1 MSLLVASLTAFAR
14 LSADSE
20 VTAMKASR
28 ISLYHMIRPVLFFAL
43 VSFVMTAV
51 TSLALAPGAD
61 AALKSHL
68 FNMVKSRA
76 MVGIEPGVFSSTFDG
91 MVIFVDKME
100 SLDKIEGI
108 FISDE
113 RSAKEP
119 YAVVAR
125 RGKLIADPQS
135 LNVTLAMQEGSV
147 HVPPKDEQAYS
158 LMGFDSARLYLD
170 INNTLVQRGSPRK
183 GYEDFGS
190 VELVREINRLRT
202 AREPAYSAESELH
215 KRLSIPFA
223 CLIVLGTATN
233 LARNGTVIPVLAY
246 WAPNCVMVFA
256 AGLFVLKR
264 GSEADFMISHRINT
278 LYYGIKSRI
287 MPPGK
292 PAR

>member
-1 MSLLVASLTAFAR
+1 
-14 LSADSE
+14 
-20 VTAMKASR
+20 
-28 ISLYHMIRPVLFFAL
+28 
-43 VSFVMTAV
+43 
-51 TSLALAPGAD
+51 
-61 AALKSHL
+61 
-68 FNMVKSRA
+68 
-76 MVGIEPGVFSSTFDG
+76 
-91 MVIFVDKME
+91 
-100 SLDKIEGI
+100 
-108 FISDE
+108 
-113 RSAKEP
+113 
-119 YAVVAR
+119 VAR

-223 CLIVLGTATN
+223 CLILGLIGAPLGIRRSRSGKSAGVAVALLVFLIYYIVLGTATN